1 MLEELVYDKE
11 GQLLSSTF
19 MDYLLPTADTMPKVE
34 IDSIETPSLT
44 LGGFKGLG
52 EGAAI
57 PTAAA
62 ITNALDDALSMFGVK
77 YVDLPVTP
85 EKVRAC
91 ILNSGAKKA

>member
-1 MLEELVYDKE
+1 
-11 GQLLSSTF
+11 
-19 MDYLLPTADTMPKVE
+19 MDYLLPTAETMPHVGV
-34 IDSIETPSLT
+34 DSIETPSLT

-57 PTAAA
+57 PTAGA
-62 ITNALDDALSMFGVK
+62 ITNAVDDALSMYGIR

-91 ILNSGAKKA
+91 IASAFPPK